1 MVAYSSGLLLGRFG
15 MAAPFGSSVRA
26 KASQAADMGS
36 AIRIRRR
43 TTRQSTDNLNFN
55 FVRDIAT
62 LRKRHRTVGVT
73 EVNPPVPANSESRAS
88 ETLRDSAT
96 QLTATAISAWIAASR
111 SARQGP
117 ILPAM
122 AA

>member
-1 MVAYSSGLLLGRFG
+1 M
-15 MAAPFGSSVRA
+15 
-26 KASQAADMGS
+26 
-36 AIRIRRR
+36 
-43 TTRQSTDNLNFN
+43 
-55 FVRDIAT
+55 
-62 LRKRHRTVGVT
+62 

-96 QLTATAISAWIAASR
+96 QLAATAISAWIAASR

-122 AA
+122 AT